1 MFSTRTPAPGA
12 RNRLTRALEIHP
24 RPVLDLTATN
34 PTTARLTVDS
44 SQALALLADERG
56 GVYAPD
62 PCGLLSAREA
72 VSEYYA
78 RRGVGAASDRIVLTA
93 SSSEA
98 YGWLF
103 KLLAAPGEAVLVPA
117 PSYPLLDALAGLEG
131 VDLVRYRLPSE
142 DRWAVH
148 ASLVEDAA
156 DRVAESG
163 RRVAAVVVVNPNNPT
178 GTSISRTE
186 LAALAS
192 LAVRRGFAIVSDEVF
207 LDYRFEDR
215 PGDVRVAASETQA
228 AGEALVFSLG
238 GLSKSATL
246 PQLKLGWIV
255 ASGPSPLLAEALER
269 LAWIADSY
277 LSVASPVQLALPGLL
292 AWGDV
297 AAGVLRSRLQ
307 ANHASLVEEFA
318 SSPEVTATP
327 LSAGWSAVLR
337 LPAVEAE
344 EGLVLRLLAEEDL
357 LVHPGYFFDFPR
369 EAFLVLSLL
378 PEEAAF
384 REGTARLARAL
395 RARR

>member
-1 MFSTRTPAPGA
+1 MFSTRTPEPG
-12 RNRLTRALEIHP
+12 RNRLTTARDAHP

-34 PTTARLTVDS
+34 PTTAGLSVDPS
-44 SQALALLADERG
+44 PALALLADERG
-56 GVYAPD
+56 GVYSPD

-72 VSEYYA
+72 VSDYYA
-78 RRGVGAASDRIVLTA
+78 KRGVAADPEHLVLTA

-103 KLLAAPGEAVLVPA
+103 KLLAAPGDAVLVPA

-131 VDLVRYRLPSE
+131 VDLVRYRLPTE
-142 DRWAVH
+142 DRWTVH
-148 ASLVEDAA
+148 ASLVEEAA
-156 DRVAESG
+156 DRVTASG

-178 GTSISRTE
+178 GTSISRAE
-186 LAALAS
+186 LSALSSLAA
-192 LAVRRGFAIVSDEVF
+192 RRGFAIVSDEVF

-215 PGDVRVAASETQA
+215 PGDVRVAAAEAEA
-228 AGEALVFSLG
+228 AKEALVFSLG

-246 PQLKLGWIV
+246 PQLKLGWIL
-255 ASGPSPLLAEALER
+255 AGGPAPLLAEALER

-292 AWGDV
+292 AWGEQAARALRIRLRTNHAMLVDGF
-297 AAGVLRSRLQ
+297 AGV
-307 ANHASLVEEFA
+307 
-318 SSPEVTATP
+318 PEATVAP

-344 EGLVLRLLAEEDL
+344 EGLVLRLLAQEDL

-378 PEEAAF
+378 PEEATF
-384 REGTARLARAL
+384 REGMVRLARGV
-395 RARR
+395 RAPR